1 MEKEYTR
8 YTWEQYKELLEKLE
22 YTEEQIE
29 WVKEVREQYD
39 YMSAE
44 QFRFLFLS
52 GVIKRT
58 VKNKKPRSYYTNGED
73 IVYLNHY
80 AKQFQK
86 AGFFINEEE

>member
-1 MEKEYTR
+1 MEKEYVR

-29 WVKEVREQYD
+29 CVKEVREKYD

-73 IVYLNHY
+73 ILYLNHY
-80 AKQFQK
+80 VKQFQK
-86 AGFFINEEE
+86 AGFFTNEEE

>member
-1 MEKEYTR
+1 MTEKEFKR
-8 YTWEQYKELLEKLE
+8 IPWNEYKEILERLN
-22 YTEEQIE
+22 YSEEQIE

-58 VKNKKPRSYYTNGED
+58 AKVKKPRCYYTDGED

-80 AKQFQK
+80 NKSFEK
-86 AGFFINEEE
+86 VGFFIN

>member
-1 MEKEYTR
+1 MEKEYIR
-8 YTWEQYKELLEKLE
+8 YSWEQYKELLEKLE
-22 YTEEQIE
+22 YSEEQIL
-29 WVKEVREQYD
+29 EVQKIRENLD

-52 GVIKRT
+52 GVIKRV

-73 IVYLNHY
+73 IVYLNHFN
-80 AKQFQK
+80 KRFEK

>member
-1 MEKEYTR
+1 MEKEYVR
-8 YTWEQYKELLEKLE
+8 YNWEQYKELLEKLE
-22 YTEEQIE
+22 YSEEQIL
-29 WVKEVREQYD
+29 EVQKTRENLD

-73 IVYLNHY
+73 ILYLNHWS
-80 AKQFQK
+80 KQFEK
-86 AGFFINEEE
+86 AGYFINEEE